1 MRRDFSLITR
11 WVWEGSRV
19 LDLGCGDGTLLKTLA
34 ARKHCRIQGVEMDA
48 GEHVAAIRKGV
59 PVVQLDIDADL
70 DMFGENT
77 YDVVLLSRTLQA
89 VKYPDKVLTAM
100 LKIAP
105 IAIVSMPNFGY
116 WKNRLRLLSGRAPI
130 SKDLPFQWY
139 ESPNVH
145 FGSLKDLE
153 TLFESLNLEIDRY
166 VPLAPSGQASWW
178 PKIWRNW
185 AAGAALYELH
195 AR

>member
-34 ARKHCRIQGVEMDA
+34 DKKHCRIQGVEVDPD
-48 GEHVAAIRKGV
+48 EHLAAIRNGV
-59 PVVQLDIDADL
+59 PVVQLDIDSDL
-70 DMFGENT
+70 DQFGENT
-77 YDVVLLSRTLQA
+77 YDVVILSRTLQA
-89 VKYPDKVLTAM
+89 VKHPDRVLQGM
-100 LKIAP
+100 LAIAP

-116 WKNRLRLLSGRAPI
+116 WKNRLRLLGGHAPI

-153 TLFESLNLEIDRY
+153 DLFESLNLEIERY
-166 VPLAPSGQASWW
+166 IPLAESGQTSGW
-178 PKIWRNW
+178 PWALRNW
-185 AAGAALYELH
+185 AAGAALYEL
-195 AR
+195 RTR